1 MLEPYVPAYKIGSGD
16 ISWIEALEYMAR
28 KGKPVLLATGAS
40 HIGEV
45 QQAVHAITAINPEL
59 VLMQCNTNYTA
70 SLENFDH
77 IHLRVL
83 ETYKTMFPKVILGLS
98 DHTSGHATVVGAV
111 ALGARV
117 IEKHFT
123 DDTTRE
129 GPDHKF
135 AMDPYTWA
143 AMVENTRQLERA
155 LGSADK
161 VVADNE
167 MDTVVVQRRCL
178 RAARAIK
185 AGEVLSREMIDVLR
199 PQQPGAI
206 LPNEI
211 DRVIGTRAV
220 KDITAGQE
228 ISWLM
233 LGE

>member
-1 MLEPYVPAYKIGSGD
+1 
-16 ISWIEALEYMAR
+16 
-28 KGKPVLLATGAS
+28 
-40 HIGEV
+40 
-45 QQAVHAITAINPEL
+45 
-59 VLMQCNTNYTA
+59 
-70 SLENFDH
+70 
-77 IHLRVL
+77 
-83 ETYKTMFPKVILGLS
+83 
-98 DHTSGHATVVGAV
+98 
-111 ALGARV
+111 LGARV

-129 GPDHKF
+129 GPDHPF
-135 AMDPYTWA
+135 SMDPETWA

-167 MDTVVVQRRCL
+167 TDTVVVQRRCL
-178 RAARAIK
+178 RAAREIK
-185 AGEVLSREMIDVLR
+185 AGEVLTREMIDVLR

-206 LPNEI
+206 LPNEM
-211 DRVIGTRAV
+211 DNVIGTRAV